1 MISNHPGPWQ
11 QYQFRP
17 DNKGLSVMEMKSKY
31 LHEQYLFE
39 AELFNLQ
46 QQHQHNLFM
55 NGGVGGPT
63 STASTPAYATEL
75 QLSFNNTLADIT
87 NDFGFDSTN
96 ISEWNNRFINGGFEA
111 LTINNSDPLAPIIT
125 LKGNDTSVG
134 IDADAFQAKT
144 TLLSFID
151 LHDNCI
157 NEIGP
162 NCFENNSV
170 IQNVILNN
178 VTTMG
183 PAAFWNCTSLTD
195 ISFTS
200 LTTLPNSLSA
210 ETGGVFGYC
219 PLSSIDFLAHL
230 PLLTNI
236 GSFAFFNTSFRS
248 LSLINDAITTV
259 TIGTKA
265 FADSGIL
272 DITMA
277 SVINFGDRAFA
288 GNTALNLITLLRD
301 NTYFDGN
308 TFNLAEA
315 NGTIYCP
322 GAEVTE
328 PSIIY
333 LISNLSWTRYPA

>member
-1 MISNHPGPWQ
+1 
-11 QYQFRP
+11 
-17 DNKGLSVMEMKSKY
+17 MEMKSKY

-39 AELFNLQ
+39 AELSNL

-75 QLSFNNTLADIT
+75 QLSFNGTLADIT

-96 ISEWNNRFINGGFEA
+96 ISEWNSRFINGGFEA

-157 NEIGP
+157 NEVGA
-162 NCFENNSV
+162 NCFENNSY
-170 IQNVILNN
+170 IQEVILNN
-178 VTTMG
+178 VTSMG
-183 PAAFWNCTSLTD
+183 VAAFYNCTSLD
-195 ISFTS
+195 FVSFTS

-219 PLSSIDFLAHL
+219 PLSGIEFPSHF
-230 PLLTNI
+230 PLLANI
-236 GSFAFFNTSFRS
+236 GSYAFYNTRFRDIIFNTG
-248 LSLINDAITTV
+248 LLLI
-259 TIGTKA
+259 TIGQKS
-265 FADSGIL
+265 FAESAGLNLIS
-272 DITMA
+272 T
-277 SVINFGDRAFA
+277 STVNFGDRSF
-288 GNTALNLITLLRD
+288 LNNPSLSSIYLTKN

-308 TFNLAEA
+308 TFLNASID
-315 NGTIYCP
+315 GIISCP
-322 GAEVTE
+322 LGEITE
-328 PSIIY
+328 PSIVY
-333 LISNLSWTRYPA
+333 LINDLNWTHIPI